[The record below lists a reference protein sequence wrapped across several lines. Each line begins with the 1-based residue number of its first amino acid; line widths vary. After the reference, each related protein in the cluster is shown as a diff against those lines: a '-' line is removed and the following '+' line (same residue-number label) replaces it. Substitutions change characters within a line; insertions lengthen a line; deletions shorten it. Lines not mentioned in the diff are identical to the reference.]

1 MVIKYSKKGEH
12 GQFRS
17 CYCLHHG
24 MCHVWHNIIKRIIWH
39 MLNK

>member
-24 MCHVWHNIIKRIIWH
+24 MCHV
-39 MLNK
+39 